1 MPARTHS
8 VPAGRLSAILL
19 RRGNALAVH
28 KARSRLRDV
37 AARSPCQNRFRLF
50 TNLSMADWAFLQIS
64 FGLFKEAQV
73 EFKLCLE
80 QFVSAPSIVRRRCA
94 GAPQLNPSAPL
105 DSQLSQSNR

>member
-1 MPARTHS
+1 MSLR
-8 VPAGRLSAILL
+8 GRLAKIAFDFL
-19 RRGNALAVH
+19 RT
-28 KARSRLRDV
+28 
-37 AARSPCQNRFRLF
+37 FRWLIG
-50 TNLSMADWAFLQIS
+50 LFLQIS

-105 DSQLSQSNR
+105 D